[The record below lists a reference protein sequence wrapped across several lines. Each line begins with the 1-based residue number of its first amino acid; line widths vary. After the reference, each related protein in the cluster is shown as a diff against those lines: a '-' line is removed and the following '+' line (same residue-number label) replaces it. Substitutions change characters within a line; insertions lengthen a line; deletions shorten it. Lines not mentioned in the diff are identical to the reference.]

1 MNQSTGFQFHVNPS
15 KEELIELVREMVE
28 LTIVLV
34 KLSEPVSFISN
45 FALDAC
51 YKWWYWSFI
60 AKSNDEVDQHLGNC
74 PPTPPLTQH

>member
-1 MNQSTGFQFHVNPS
+1 MNQNTGFQFHVNPS

-34 KLSEPVSFISN
+34 KLSEPVSLISN

-51 YKWWYWSFI
+51 YKW
-60 AKSNDEVDQHLGNC
+60 
-74 PPTPPLTQH
+74 

>member
-1 MNQSTGFQFHVNPS
+1 MNQSTGFQIHVNPS

-51 YKWWYWSFI
+51 YKW
-60 AKSNDEVDQHLGNC
+60 
-74 PPTPPLTQH
+74 

>member
-34 KLSEPVSFISN
+34 KLVKLSEPVSFISN

-51 YKWWYWSFI
+51 YKW
-60 AKSNDEVDQHLGNC
+60 
-74 PPTPPLTQH
+74 

>member
-34 KLSEPVSFISN
+34 KLSEPVSLISN
-45 FALDAC
+45 FVLDAC
-51 YKWWYWSFI
+51 YKW
-60 AKSNDEVDQHLGNC
+60 
-74 PPTPPLTQH
+74 

>member
-34 KLSEPVSFISN
+34 KLSERFI
-45 FALDAC
+45 F
-51 YKWWYWSFI
+51 
-60 AKSNDEVDQHLGNC
+60 HLGNC
-74 PPTPPLTQH
+74 PPTPPLTQY

>member
-34 KLSEPVSFISN
+34 KLSEPVSLIWN

-51 YKWWYWSFI
+51 YKW
-60 AKSNDEVDQHLGNC
+60 
-74 PPTPPLTQH
+74 

>member
-15 KEELIELVREMVE
+15 KEELVREMVE

-34 KLSEPVSFISN
+34 KLSEPVSLISN

-51 YKWWYWSFI
+51 
-60 AKSNDEVDQHLGNC
+60 
-74 PPTPPLTQH
+74 